1 MQTPAHAQ
9 EIQARQAAV
18 EELRPK
24 LDLREELALR
34 GADVRAGTDPD
45 VLVNIAGQEQAGR
58 KVSLAHISRAR
69 GLAAVLAAGSVV
81 CLVGWQLA
89 YWGVLPFLIAAS
101 LAGAYALGLR
111 SQVKRA
117 VAGVERLLHD
127 LSVLSDMLACLE
139 TQRFSSPR
147 LRTLHDRLTHGVRPP
162 SRQIAQLRRLI
173 ALLESRK
180 KSAFRPTRRTRAVDH
195 PGGAGD

>member
-1 MQTPAHAQ
+1 M
-9 EIQARQAAV
+9 
-18 EELRPK
+18 
-24 LDLREELALR
+24 
-34 GADVRAGTDPD
+34 RAGIDPD
-45 VLVNIAGQEQAGR
+45 VLVSIAGQEDAER
-58 KVSLAHISRAR
+58 KVSPAHISRAR

-89 YWGVLPFLIAAS
+89 YWGTLPFLIAAS
-101 LAGAYALGLR
+101 LAGACAFGLR
-111 SQVKRA
+111 SQIKRA

-180 KSAFRPTRRTRAVDH
+180 NQLFAPLAALVLWTTQVGLAIEAWRGTSGRNIAMLVGGPRRV
-195 PGGAGD
+195 